1 MKKLLLCVLLA
12 LMASA
17 MVLQAQE
24 APSNPKAGVD
34 GNKYV
39 PYERRTGNESV
50 VYFTRDLSAN
60 GLIKAYE
67 HVSEHMTGRVG
78 VKLHTGEP
86 QGPNIIPHEWV
97 QALLAKDLPEATI
110 VETNT
115 YYRGG
120 RYTTEDHRKT
130 LKVNGWTF
138 CPVDILDEQGT
149 TLLPVNGGKWFK
161 EMSVGGHLTNYDAL
175 LALTHF
181 KGHTQGGFG
190 GSNKNIGIGCADG
203 RVGKAWIHT
212 TPGQPNQWDIAK
224 EEFMERMTESTKATI
239 DYFGPR
245 VAYVNVM
252 RNMSVSCDCE
262 GTHAAPVVTP
272 NVGILSSTDI
282 LAVDQ
287 ACVDIIYAMTAKE
300 HHDLVERIETR
311 HGLRQLTYMKELGMG
326 NNRYVLIDLDNGGKR
341 ITAEEAAQGLKPFVQ
356 GK

>member
-24 APSNPKAGVD
+24 ASSSPKAGVD

-67 HVSEHMTGRVG
+67 QVSEHMTGRVG

-97 QALLAKDLPEATI
+97 QALLAKALPEATI

-120 RYTTEDHRKT
+120 RYTTEYHRKT

-161 EMSVGGHLTNYDAL
+161 DEQYFLSSFGKLTKFGKLVKFMMRSIMKRVPGIESDYDRLDFVEPANVMVQAEGEYTKFENVRRIEVGKSKKAL
-175 LALTHF
+175 L
-181 KGHTQGGFG
+181 
-190 GSNKNIGIGCADG
+190 
-203 RVGKAWIHT
+203 V
-212 TPGQPNQWDIAK
+212 
-224 EEFMERMTESTKATI
+224 
-239 DYFGPR
+239 
-245 VAYVNVM
+245 VM
-252 RNMSVSCDCE
+252 
-262 GTHAAPVVTP
+262 
-272 NVGILSSTDI
+272 
-282 LAVDQ
+282 
-287 ACVDIIYAMTAKE
+287 K
-300 HHDLVERIETR
+300 
-311 HGLRQLTYMKELGMG
+311 
-326 NNRYVLIDLDNGGKR
+326 
-341 ITAEEAAQGLKPFVQ
+341 
-356 GK
+356 